1 VLGTAIAPS
10 ALLHPVPL
18 GKLGPVEDTWTSRD
32 LPVLD
37 ATVALLENR
46 PLVDVTDIAAR
57 AGLTVAETSG
67 ALQAME
73 GVYVELAMSMG
84 GPQSW
89 SVQGVTPA
97 ARRAVGQWPSAES
110 LITRLVEG
118 LNAAADQEANPERK
132 SRLRQ
137 AASLLGGAAR
147 DIATDI
153 AARFIEHSMGL
164 G

>member
-1 VLGTAIAPS
+1 MLGTAIAPS

-67 ALQAME
+67 GLQAME

-110 LITRLVEG
+110 LITRLVAG
-118 LNAAADQEANPERK
+118 LNAAADQEANPEHRHRGSGRGSPG
-132 SRLRQ
+132 SRPCRLDGDRV
-137 AASLLGGAAR
+137 
-147 DIATDI
+147 
-153 AARFIEHSMGL
+153 RFPD
-164 G
+164 

>member
-1 VLGTAIAPS
+1 VLVPPS
-10 ALLHPVPL
+10 HQVPCFHPVPL
-18 GKLGPVEDTWTSRD
+18 GKLGPMEDTWTSRD

-57 AGLTVAETSG
+57 AGLTVAETGS

-73 GVYVELAMSMG
+73 GAYVELAISMG
-84 GPQSW
+84 GPESW

-118 LNAAADQEANPERK
+118 PTRRQTRSARADCA
-132 SRLRQ
+132 RQ
-137 AASLLGGAAR
+137 PLCSAAR
-147 DIATDI
+147 PGT
-153 AARFIEHSMGL
+153 SQPT
-164 G
+164 